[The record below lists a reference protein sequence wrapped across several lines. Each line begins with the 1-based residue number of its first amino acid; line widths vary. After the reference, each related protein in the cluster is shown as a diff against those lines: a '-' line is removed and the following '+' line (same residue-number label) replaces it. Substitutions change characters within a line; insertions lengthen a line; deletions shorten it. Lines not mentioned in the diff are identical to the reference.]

1 MTSGSELT
9 SVIVIFWWHRARE
22 SQSVPSPYL
31 RRVFLWHD
39 IFCGHTPFSGRFP
52 ARSARSLSFLATPLV
67 FRMGRLQ
74 GGNAH
79 LLHAAK
85 EDDIQALKK
94 LFEEGEDVNASNVIG
109 QTALHI
115 AALWGNVD
123 TLEFLLLSGADMDA
137 QNQNGQTPL
146 HFASAKGMFKCVQ
159 LLLGAGAD
167 PTLTTS
173 GGRTPAD
180 DAANDRV
187 LALLSPPL
195 EVHDAVKNLDVSKV
209 KELLATSDPGF
220 ERLDADGNTALHLA
234 VVIAETEPAV
244 SLELINVLC
253 GLGDAR
259 VLGKVLTKRS
269 AKTGSSPMHLAC
281 EKANASVVKAL
292 VDAGEMV
299 GVGHATLNRRTV
311 KVGGFNDGSWG
322 KKDENGVVSGLDAE
336 DATPLHVAIERLRRA
351 TDDENADASN
361 GGRQEEIDACHSIL
375 KLLMESGA
383 DVDAIDGDGATAL
396 HHAVADDL
404 VDVVELLLSKGA
416 SLHVGGKFIGT
427 GNTTLHY
434 AVRLGDPQMV
444 ARILARAKDANL
456 DVDAHGKGGWSPLGL
471 AVRVGNTP
479 VVDALLAAGARGD
492 AVMGTG
498 KTPLDIAR
506 VNNKL
511 AIIETIEKNQKSA

>member
-1 MTSGSELT
+1 
-9 SVIVIFWWHRARE
+9 
-22 SQSVPSPYL
+22 
-31 RRVFLWHD
+31 
-39 IFCGHTPFSGRFP
+39 
-52 ARSARSLSFLATPLV
+52 
-67 FRMGRLQ
+67 MGRLQ

-85 EDDIQALKK
+85 QDDIQALKK

-146 HFASAKGMFKCVQ
+146 HFASAKGMSKCVQ

-180 DAANDRV
+180 DAGNDRV

-195 EVHDAVKNLDVSKV
+195 EVHDAVKNLDASKV
-209 KELLATSDPGF
+209 KELLVTSDNGF
-220 ERLDADGNTALHLA
+220 ERLDGDGNTALHLA
-234 VVIAETEPAV
+234 VATAETEPAV

-259 VLGKVLTKRS
+259 VLGKVLTKRNT
-269 AKTGSSPMHLAC
+269 KTGSSPVHLAC
-281 EKANASVVKAL
+281 EKANASIVKAL

-299 GVGHATLNRRTV
+299 GVGHAPLNCRTV

-322 KKDENGVVSGLDAE
+322 KKGANGVISGLDAE
-336 DATPLHVAIERLRRA
+336 DATPLHVALERLRRA
-351 TDDENADASN
+351 TDDGNADASN

-375 KLLMESGA
+375 KLLIESGA
-383 DVDAIDGDGATAL
+383 EVDAIDGDGAPARQKPR
-396 HHAVADDL
+396 A
-404 VDVVELLLSKGA
+404 
-416 SLHVGGKFIGT
+416 GG
-427 GNTTLHY
+427 H
-434 AVRLGDPQMV
+434 
-444 ARILARAKDANL
+444 RA
-456 DVDAHGKGGWSPLGL
+456 GGG
-471 AVRVGNTP
+471 VFG
-479 VVDALLAAGARGD
+479 
-492 AVMGTG
+492 
-498 KTPLDIAR
+498 
-506 VNNKL
+506 
-511 AIIETIEKNQKSA
+511 